1 VTVRF
6 EEEAVRNLVLGV
18 ASEPHIH
25 DFIVRGPGRGLA
37 RRFVAG
43 ETLDDALA
51 AAEELAVRGIR
62 VSLDYLGEAV
72 ASMAE
77 AEHAAAIYHESI
89 DRLKEHHLTAS
100 LSLKPTQFGLNLAPD
115 RCADL
120 LEGVVRAAQAVPT
133 GVRLDMED
141 SSYTEATLEL
151 SEELAR
157 RDTPVGVVLQASL
170 YRTPADLD
178 RVIEE
183 GGSVRLCKGAY
194 AESAAVAYPAKADV
208 DAAYADL
215 LERLLSYATS
225 APAPAPGRLPLAAIA
240 THDERLI
247 RLATRLIY
255 TFNVDAQKYEFQMLY
270 GVRRDLQEQLVGQ
283 GYPLRVYTPW
293 GPSWYPYLTRRLAER
308 PANLVF
314 FGSSL
319 LAELTS
325 RKRASSHTVPTHTT
339 RTGAPPKI
347 PSNPV

>member
-1 VTVRF
+1 M
-6 EEEAVRNLVLGV
+6 RNLVLGV
-18 ASEPHIH
+18 AGEPHIH
-25 DFIVRGPGRGLA
+25 DFIARGPGRNLA

-43 ETLDDALA
+43 ETLDEALV
-51 AAEELAVRGIR
+51 AAEELAANGKR

-72 ASMAE
+72 ANWAE
-77 AEHAAAIYHESI
+77 AEHAAEVYRQTI
-89 DRLKEHHLTAS
+89 DRLKERQISAS
-100 LSLKPTQFGLNLAPD
+100 LSLKPTQFGLKLAPE

-120 LEGVVRAAQAVPT
+120 LEGVVRAARAVPV

-141 SSYTEATLEL
+141 ASCTEATLEL
-151 SEELAR
+151 WEELSR
-157 RDTPVGVVLQASL
+157 REAPVGVVLQAAL
-170 YRTPADLD
+170 YRTPADLE
-178 RVIEE
+178 RVIEG

-194 AESAAVAYPAKADV
+194 AEPARIAYPAKSDV

-215 LERLLSYATS
+215 LERLLAYAATT
-225 APAPAPGRLPLAAIA
+225 PVPTPGQLPRAAIA

-255 TFNVDAQKYEFQMLY
+255 THNLDARKYEFQMLY
-270 GVRRDLQEQLVGQ
+270 GVRRDLQEKLIGQ

-325 RKRASSHTVPTHTT
+325 RKRNHFRTTPT
-339 RTGAPPKI
+339 RTTPQI

>member
-1 VTVRF
+1 MIGRF

-18 ASEPHIH
+18 ASEPHFR
-25 DFIVRGPGRGLA
+25 DFIVHGPGRSLA

-51 AAEELAVRGIR
+51 ASEDLAARGIR

-72 ASMAE
+72 ANLAE
-77 AEHAAAIYHESI
+77 AEHAAEIYRQTI
-89 DRLKEHHLTAS
+89 DQLKDHHLTAS
-100 LSLKPTQFGLNLAPD
+100 LSLKPTQFGLKLGPE
-115 RCADL
+115 RCVDL
-120 LEGVVRAAQAVPT
+120 LEGVVRAAQSVPA

-141 SSYTEATLEL
+141 SSCTEATLQL
-151 SEELAR
+151 AEELAR
-157 RDTPVGVVLQASL
+157 RGAPVGVVLQAAL

-178 RVIEE
+178 RVIEG

-194 AESAAVAYPAKADV
+194 AEPSAVAYPAKADV

-215 LERLLSYATS
+215 LEELLAYAAT
-225 APAPAPGRLPLAAIA
+225 APSPAPGQLPRAAIA

-255 TFNVDAQKYEFQMLY
+255 TYNLDARKYEFQMLY
-270 GVRRDLQEQLVGQ
+270 GVRRDLQDQLICQ

-325 RKRASSHTVPTHTT
+325 RKHRLS
-339 RTGAPPKI
+339 RTAATSTPPQI